1 MHDACKDAVMTTI
14 FFSPMSRFRVAARQG
29 DIGAVL
35 PEAGTEDLQYAALHA
50 DSFDAFPE
58 HSMKDNT
65 TETDDRKLQV
75 FLAFRQRLLG
85 HAGRILRDRAEA
97 EDVVQDTF
105 LRWQDQHGS
114 DLQTP
119 EAWLTTV
126 ATRLAIDRLRK
137 SERHAMSLLTLAGS
151 DDSGMPAGGSGTQGD
166 AALLSELADGFR
178 LLFGVL
184 SEDERKILVLREGFE
199 FDFDEIAALTGKS
212 VANCRQIASRARQ
225 RLENQ
230 DRRIRLPAADGREL
244 ARQCVHAFQGGDFRA
259 LMRLLCLPAAIGPG
273 ADMRAAQGGTA
284 ASSFA
289 VHLLVHMLARA
300 ACRAWMGKVIVQE
313 RHFAGEAD
321 PVNLQPLEARVQWQ
335 PA

>member
-1 MHDACKDAVMTTI
+1 
-14 FFSPMSRFRVAARQG
+14 
-29 DIGAVL
+29 
-35 PEAGTEDLQYAALHA
+35 
-50 DSFDAFPE
+50 
-58 HSMKDNT
+58 MKNNM

-137 SERHAMSLLTLAGS
+137 SERHAISLLTLAGP
-151 DDSGMPAGGSGTQGD
+151 DDSDIPAGGSGAQGD
-166 AALLSELADGFR
+166 AALLSELTDGFR

-230 DRRIRLPAADGREL
+230 GRGIRLPAADGREL
-244 ARQCVHAFQGGDFRA
+244 ARQCVRAFQGGDCRA

-273 ADMRAAQGGTA
+273 ADMRTSQGGTA

-289 VHLLVHMLARA
+289 ACLLVHMLARA
-300 ACRAWMGKVIVQE
+300 ACRAWMGKAIVQD
-313 RHFAGEAD
+313 RYFASEAD
-321 PVNLQPLEARVQWQ
+321 PVNLQPLEAQVHWQ